1 MKKKNEKGVFSPKY
15 LQYHNTSE
23 HFHCKTPLDMSH
35 ACVFKLFLV
44 TTVCLGMVAGFV
56 HYSFSSLSA
65 ATGPDSIRLS
75 PSTTAS
81 KTQLYALDDE
91 DVNVNLVPNVDAAT
105 LTAVGFGLI
114 AFSFLVL
121 ANLGDGGIAGV
132 VATIINT
139 MNQ

>member
-1 MKKKNEKGVFSPKY
+1 
-15 LQYHNTSE
+15 
-23 HFHCKTPLDMSH
+23 
-35 ACVFKLFLV
+35 
-44 TTVCLGMVAGFV
+44 MVAGFV

-65 ATGPDSIRLS
+65 GPDSIRLS